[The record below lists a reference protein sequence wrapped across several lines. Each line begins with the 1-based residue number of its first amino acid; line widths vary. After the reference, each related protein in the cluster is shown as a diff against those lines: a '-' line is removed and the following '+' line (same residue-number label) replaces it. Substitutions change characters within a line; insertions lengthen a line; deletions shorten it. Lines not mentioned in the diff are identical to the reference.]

1 MRSKIFQLFLPLTF
15 VHFRNAARMALVIVL
30 GIGATGI
37 ASAAGP
43 QWVAQILRKVPRT
56 QEEMAAAFEKSK
68 NSSVQV
74 GVDEPLE
81 TPDFKEET
89 SYDVT
94 VGGKKQSL
102 KFAYSRLPI
111 LSYGMEVAAQD
122 QENLPTVSKN
132 RILTRVSTDYIS
144 LQIRVHRD
152 LETGAVYLY
161 YKPFAAVGKY
171 AGGPT
176 QEFAPLMEDSVRD
189 VRGLGLF
196 IKPGEKVEATA
207 LRTFVAVNKT
217 TIVEPGQETAPMP
230 KTQPH
235 FELQVVRARIDGDK
249 VTLHTFVTNEF
260 GKTFHYVKPYQT
272 PKVRDAC
279 DVKSVM
285 YFTEYS
291 AAKQSPSAKA
301 LRQTIFNS
309 QASFTLQQ
317 LDEYAASAGW
327 QGDALDNL
335 TAVLDAAIDGK
346 IKSK

>member
-1 MRSKIFQLFLPLTF
+1 MRSTFCLPGKI
-15 VHFRNAARMALVIVL
+15 VHVQGAVRATLAVAVVL
-30 GIGATGI
+30 GVTSL
-37 ASAAGP
+37 ASAAAP

-56 QEEMAAAFEKSK
+56 QEEMAAAFDKSK

-74 GVDEPLE
+74 GVDEPME
-81 TPDFKEET
+81 TPNFEGET

-94 VGGKKQSL
+94 VGGKKESL

-122 QENLPTVSKN
+122 QESLPTVSKN

-152 LETGAVYLY
+152 LASGAVYLY

-196 IKPGEKVEATA
+196 IKPGEKVEAA
-207 LRTFVAVNKT
+207 NLRTFVACNKT
-217 TIVEPGQETAPMP
+217 IIVEEGQETAAKPAT
-230 KTQPH
+230 KPH
-235 FELQVVRARIDGDK
+235 YELQVIRARIDGDK
-249 VTLHTFVTNEF
+249 VALHTFVTNEY
-260 GKTFHYVKPYQT
+260 GKRFHYVKPYET
-272 PKVRDAC
+272 PKDRDAC

-285 YFTEYS
+285 YFTEYT

-309 QASFTLQQ
+309 RASFSLEQ
-317 LDEYAASAGW
+317 LDAYAKSAGLE
-327 QGDALDNL
+327 GDALDNL

-346 IKSK
+346 IAAE